1 MCVNITKRN
10 IIILEAAD
18 NTAAANRLQTIQQQ
32 QTGCRQYSS
41 SFWNNPDLP
50 KTEAQL
56 ATEICFF

>member
-32 QTGCRQYSS
+32 
-41 SFWNNPDLP
+41 LL
-50 KTEAQL
+50 E
-56 ATEICFF
+56 